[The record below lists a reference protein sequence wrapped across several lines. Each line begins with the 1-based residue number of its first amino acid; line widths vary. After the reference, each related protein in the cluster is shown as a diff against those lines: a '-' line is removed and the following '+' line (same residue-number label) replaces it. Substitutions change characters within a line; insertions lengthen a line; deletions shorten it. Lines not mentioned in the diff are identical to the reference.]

1 MEINAIITM
10 IGSLGF
16 PIVACVFIAI
26 FFSRTQDNYRADI
39 KEMQTVHK
47 AETDKMTEAI
57 NNNNLLLQRILDR
70 LDKEGDV

>member
-57 NNNNLLLQRILDR
+57 NNNNLL
-70 LDKEGDV
+70 